1 MMFVF
6 SLKYRFSFVWR
17 FCETSVPNFVFVC
30 IYLLSTVC
38 KCYIE
43 NVHISH
49 TYREIR
55 CEILASVISGEML
68 DDTNIKCID
77 TMEYEYEHIYSYYYY
92 AFVVWLSLLWRAS
105 LSPSVCEC
113 VSYTILDFSFFFY
126 CLQTIGH
133 VVIIEYWISF
143 VRKLF
148 LDNIVWKY
156 TFLDGIYVS
165 CVCSL
170 SVTNTSI

>member
-1 MMFVF
+1 MAVCFFVWLLMMFVF
-6 SLKYRFSFVWR
+6 SLKYRFSIVWR
-17 FCETSVPNFVFVC
+17 FCETSAPNFVFVC

-113 VSYTILDFSFFFY
+113 VSYTILDFSFFFLLFTNNWTCCY
-126 CLQTIGH
+126 H
-133 VVIIEYWISF
+133 WI
-143 VRKLF
+143 L
-148 LDNIVWKY
+148 NI
-156 TFLDGIYVS
+156 L
-165 CVCSL
+165 CSQA
-170 SVTNTSI
+170 VFG